1 MNWSSCSR
9 RPSLSRRAPAAAA
22 VLALLVSAACSEK
35 MKLVRSSV
43 DPSFVEGSVKS
54 VFVIGVSTSNII
66 RKTYEDTFYL
76 ALQSKNLKVTQG
88 YELIPDIQQVDKDAV
103 VAELKKRGV
112 THVMV
117 SRVVDRKQVEQY
129 HPPTYTT
136 VGVGFGGYPGYYGGW
151 GSYMSVG
158 YSTMASP
165 GYTTQHTVV
174 SVESNLYE
182 VATEKLVWT
191 GLSEGYPDDNPTDS
205 FKPYINQLIYDM
217 KAKKVI

>member
-1 MNWSSCSR
+1 MNRLSSSHG
-9 RPSLSRRAPAAAA
+9 AAAA
-22 VLALLVSAACSEK
+22 SVLALLLSATCSQSMK
-35 MKLVRSSV
+35 MVRSWS
-43 DPSFVEGSVKS
+43 DPALTEGSVKS
-54 VFVIGVSTSNII
+54 VFVVGVSTSNVI

-76 ALQSKNLKVTQG
+76 ALQSKDLKVLQG

-136 VGVGFGGYPGYYGGW
+136 VGVGYGGYPGYYGGW

-174 SVESNLYE
+174 SVESNLYD
-182 VATEKLVWT
+182 VNTEKMVWT
-191 GLSEGYPDDNPTDS
+191 SLSEGYPDDNPTDS
-205 FKPYINQLIYDM
+205 FKPYINQVIYDM
-217 KAKKVI
+217 KAKRVI

>member
-1 MNWSSCSR
+1 MTPSSSR
-9 RPSLSRRAPAAAA
+9 CAHVAVAAMALASA
-22 VLALLVSAACSEK
+22 VACSQS
-35 MKLVRSSV
+35 MKLVRSWS
-43 DPSFVEGSVKS
+43 DPALTEGSVKS
-54 VFVIGVSTSNII
+54 VFVIGVSTSNVM

-76 ALQSKNLKVTQG
+76 ALQSKNLKVLQG
-88 YELIPDIQQVDKDAV
+88 YELIPDIQKVDKDAV
-103 VAELKKRGV
+103 KAELQKRGV
-112 THVMV
+112 THVLV

-136 VGVGFGGYPGYYGGW
+136 VGVGYGGYPGYYGGW

-165 GYTTQHTVV
+165 GYTTLHTIV
-174 SVESNLYE
+174 SVESNLYD
-182 VATEKLVWT
+182 VNTEKMVWT

-217 KAKKVI
+217 KAKKVL